1 MANLITSKQDHIE
14 RTNEW
19 KARIDDMEYFSAKG
33 NFFSGD
39 RRQIKNVDIHTKYD
53 RFIEFT
59 REWMFGILTNDQK
72 LVSVINPSEFGGF
85 QFKRNQLGDNWW
97 KNAIKAGSGKA
108 VADGL
113 PSGTHTADADKDKI
127 YDKFMPA
134 YRALRDS
141 FEKRRWYEWI
151 FNHAQYTA
159 ERDAMKAIRGVMMS
173 LTGDNRD
180 AFDANYN
187 AYHEQVNLSDVVE
200 DNPDV
205 IENDV
210 VGKEKIEINENDLQA
225 NVNKEQKMLDK
236 TDKIVNAEMFHTEY
250 NAKLNKLI
258 DQIVDISKLDPKTIM
273 PQTHRFNDVYPRL
286 VQRLADD
293 AMNISYQYDN
303 LKENGAG
310 TAEITNMIK
319 ENAKDMFKNA
329 FLRLDINLPLKERI
343 LVAQF
348 ITDQI
353 LVSATPA
360 GFEAEKF
367 GRFANMYALR
377 SPGCVKDAITE
388 LATKLNNAELNEKAD
403 AVIEEIKKDVLTM
416 EIDKTNEVVNCV
428 KFYTDY
434 TESLNSI
441 IDQAAKIS
449 KLDTQKLMPEAD
461 RFEKVYNS
469 LISGLGE
476 DALNISYQCDKLI
489 YKDAKTPE
497 LANVFKN
504 GAKEMFKNAFMK
516 LTPINLPVKEQIEV
530 AQIITDRVLMSA
542 TSAGFDSATFG
553 RYTNMYALRSPKFI
567 KDVIIELGTE
577 LNNSDMIDNADTIVA
592 DVRSEMLEDEI
603 DLLEE
608 SILSDDSVSENAQ
621 EFIHDNEDYDKDYS
635 SHINI

>member
-19 KARIDDMEYFSAKG
+19 KARIDDMEYFNVKAG
-33 NFFSGD
+33 FFSLE
-39 RRQIKNVDIHTKYD
+39 RRQNKNMDVNAKYD

-59 REWMFGILTNDQK
+59 REWMYGILTNDQA
-72 LVSVINPSEFGGF
+72 LGSVINPSEFGGF

-108 VADGL
+108 VTDGL
-113 PSGTHTADADKDKI
+113 PSGIHTSEADKDKI

-134 YRALRDS
+134 YRALRDR

-173 LTGDNRD
+173 LTGDNRE
-180 AFDANYN
+180 AFDTNYN
-187 AYHEQVNLSDVVE
+187 AYHENVNLNEVFA
-200 DNPDV
+200 DNPDA

-225 NVNKEQKMLDK
+225 NVNKEQKMFDK

-258 DQIVDISKLDPKTIM
+258 DQIVDISKLDPQTIM
-273 PQTHRFNDVYPRL
+273 PQARRFNDVYPRL

-303 LKENGAG
+303 LKEQGANDS
-310 TAEITNMIK
+310 EIANMIK

-329 FLRLDINLPLKERI
+329 FLRLNINLPLKERI

-348 ITDQI
+348 ITDQV

-367 GRFANMYALR
+367 ARFASMYALR
-377 SPGCVKDAITE
+377 SPGCVKDAI
-388 LATKLNNAELNEKAD
+388 AELGNKLQNSEMINNAD

-416 EIDKTNEVVNCV
+416 EIDKTNEVVNCE

-476 DALNISYQCDKLI
+476 DALNISYQYDKLI
-489 YKDAKTPE
+489 YKGAKTPE

-542 TSAGFDSATFG
+542 TAAGFDSATFG

-577 LNNSDMIDNADTIVA
+577 LNNIDMINNVDAIVEE
-592 DVRSEMLEDEI
+592 VRNEMLEDEA

-608 SILSDDSVSENAQ
+608 SILLDDDDNVSE
-621 EFIHDNEDYDKDYS
+621 FIQGDEGDEKDNS
-635 SHINI
+635 IQINT

>member
-14 RTNEW
+14 RTNAW
-19 KARIDDMEYFSAKG
+19 KARIDDMEYFPGKAG
-33 NFFSGD
+33 FFSLE
-39 RRQIKNVDIHTKYD
+39 RRQNKNVDINAKYD

-59 REWMFGILTNDQK
+59 REWMYGILTNDK
-72 LVSVINPSEFGGF
+72 ELGNVINASEFGGF
-85 QFKRNQLGDNWW
+85 AFKRNQFADNWW
-97 KNAIKAGSGKA
+97 NLAIKAGSGKS
-108 VADGL
+108 VTDGL
-113 PSGTHTADADKDKI
+113 PSGTHTSDADKDKI

-141 FEKRRWYEWI
+141 FEKRRWYEW
-151 FNHAQYTA
+151 FTNHAQYTA
-159 ERDAMKAIRGVMMS
+159 ERDAMKAIRGIMMS
-173 LTGDNRD
+173 LTGDNRE
-180 AFDANYN
+180 AFDTNYI
-187 AYHEQVNLSDVVE
+187 AYHENVDLNDVLA
-200 DNPDV
+200 DNPEAIDKDAVEKEQMV
-205 IENDV
+205 IHE
-210 VGKEKIEINENDLQA
+210 EELHA
-225 NVNKEQKMLDK
+225 NVHKEPNMFDK

-258 DQIVDISKLDPKTIM
+258 DQIVDISNLDPQTIM
-273 PQTHRFNDVYPRL
+273 PQARRFNDVYPRL
-286 VQRLADD
+286 VQKLADD

-303 LKENGAG
+303 LKENGAS
-310 TAEITNMIK
+310 TAELTNMIK

-377 SPGCVKDAITE
+377 SPGCVKDAIAE
-388 LATKLNNAELNEKAD
+388 LAIKLNNAELNEKAD

-416 EIDKTNEVVNCV
+416 EIDKTNEVVNCE

-476 DALNISYQCDKLI
+476 DALNISYQYDKLI

-577 LNNSDMIDNADTIVA
+577 LNNSDMINNADAIVEE
-592 DVRSEMLEDEI
+592 VRNEMLEDEV

-608 SILSDDSVSENAQ
+608 SILLDDDDNVSE
-621 EFIHDNEDYDKDYS
+621 FIQGDEGEEKDNS
-635 SHINI
+635 VQINV

>member
-19 KARIDDMEYFSAKG
+19 KARIDDMEYFNAKG

-59 REWMFGILTNDQK
+59 REWMYGILTNDK
-72 LVSVINPSEFGGF
+72 GLGNVIAPSEFGGF
-85 QFKRNQLGDNWW
+85 QFKSHQFGKNWW
-97 KNAIKAGSGKA
+97 DLAIKAGSGKSIT
-108 VADGL
+108 DGL
-113 PSGTHTADADKDKI
+113 PVGTHTSEADKDKI
-127 YDKFMPA
+127 YDKFLPA

-141 FEKRRWYEWI
+141 FEKRRWYEW
-151 FNHAQYTA
+151 FTNHAQYTA
-159 ERDAMKAIRGVMMS
+159 ERDAMKAIRGIMMS
-173 LTGDNRD
+173 LTGDNRE
-180 AFDANYN
+180 AFDTNYN
-187 AYHEQVNLSDVVE
+187 DYHEKVELSDVLAG
-200 DNPDV
+200 NPDNIDKDE
-205 IENDV
+205 IEKERV
-210 VGKEKIEINENDLQA
+210 VINEEHLNA
-225 NVNKEQKMLDK
+225 SVNKEPKMCDK
-236 TDKIVNAEMFHTEY
+236 TDKIVNAETFFNEY
-250 NAKLNKLI
+250 TVRLNKLI
-258 DQIVDISKLDPKTIM
+258 DQIAEISNLDLGQLM
-273 PQTHRFNDVYPRL
+273 PQAHRFNEVYPKL

-293 AMNISYQYDN
+293 AMNISYQYDD
-303 LKENGAG
+303 LKKNGAG

-353 LVSATPA
+353 LASATPA

-367 GRFANMYALR
+367 GRFASMYALR
-377 SPGCVKDAITE
+377 SPGCVKDAIAE
-388 LATKLNNAELNEKAD
+388 LAIKSNNAELNEKAD
-403 AVIEEIKKDVLTM
+403 AVIEEIKQDVLTL

-489 YKDAKTPE
+489 YKGAKTPE

-542 TSAGFDSATFG
+542 TAAGFDSATFG
-553 RYTNMYALRSPKFI
+553 LYTNMYALRSPKFI

-592 DVRSEMLEDEI
+592 DVRSEMLEDEMEPL
-603 DLLEE
+603 DE
-608 SILSDDSVSENAQ
+608 SILPDDDNVSE
-621 EFIHDNEDYDKDYS
+621 FIPDNEGDEIDNS
-635 SHINI
+635 AQINV